1 MIYLIYLDD
10 LDHDLAV
17 RRVDICNCPQL
28 VLVGKPSLVMGVG
41 TQQKIIINV
50 ADETRQLILRS
61 NQ

>member
-17 RRVDICNCPQL
+17 RGVDICNCPQL

-41 TQQKIIINV
+41 TQQKNHY
-50 ADETRQLILRS
+50 
-61 NQ
+61 